1 MSQGYAKKIYPYHLL
16 ILAEIKTLCGQP
28 PVLSTESIEAYNTM
42 LLRLIESV
50 QPKDFIER
58 LFCRHIA
65 DCTWE
70 IIRYTRHK
78 TLLMERR
85 HRQVLDSRMQHLKAA
100 AQKKQA
106 GPADGKKRFAKLRQT
121 RRAHL

>member
-1 MSQGYAKKIYPYHLL
+1 MSQGFPKKIYPYHLL

-28 PVLSTESIEAYNTM
+28 PVLSTESTEAYNTM

-50 QPKDFIER
+50 RPKDFIER

-65 DCTWE
+65 DSTWE
-70 IIRYTRHK
+70 IIRYTPHK
-78 TLLMERR
+78 IFLMERR
-85 HRQVLDSRMQHLKAA
+85 HRQALDHRAKCMKVA

-106 GPADGKKRFAKLRQT
+106 GPADGK
-121 RRAHL
+121 